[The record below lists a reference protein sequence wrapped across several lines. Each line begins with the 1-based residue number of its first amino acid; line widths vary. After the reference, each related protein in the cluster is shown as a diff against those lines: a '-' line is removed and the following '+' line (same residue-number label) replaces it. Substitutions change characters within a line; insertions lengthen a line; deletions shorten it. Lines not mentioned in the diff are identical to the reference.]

1 MKGNE
6 KVFVVA
12 ASDAA
17 NTRLKM
23 EERVRKILLTLFF
36 ISLNL
41 SVAIQQTSLGCALAF
56 VAYVGWREKGL
67 SFSPLDWALVGFFAA
82 LLLSAVFSPS
92 VASSL
97 VGLRKL
103 WLVGAFFVVYHLL
116 ASPQEAWRLV
126 TVMVTVG
133 VVVGAYSILQ
143 HYTGIDLDNTLR
155 GKAPNLT
162 PFWFGRE
169 EGFRSQGFFPSGIT
183 YAHNLLFS
191 LSFLTVWL
199 VEAKVARRTRGAL
212 FVGWGCLVF
221 ALLFSLTRGVWLA
234 YLCVLGVLAVVK
246 GGRTAL
252 SVVVGIVL
260 LGGALA
266 VSNPG
271 VQERAA
277 QTFAL
282 DANLPRS
289 QIWLANWDMIKER
302 PLLGWGYGNYKRFR
316 DAYYQRYPQADTT
329 AHAHNNFLQMWVDGG
344 VIGLSA
350 FLLLFWTI
358 FSQGGAAYQRLSSDE
373 GPARTLVLGGLLSLV
388 GFLVGG
394 LTQYNFG
401 DAEVV
406 LVMWAMVGVVLRVCG
421 WMADGR
427 LDNQVAI
434 AN

>member
-1 MKGNE
+1 MPE
-6 KVFVVA
+6 SDVVYGAEPDRA
-12 ASDAA
+12 ASG
-17 NTRLKM
+17 RLRI
-23 EERVRKILLTLFF
+23 EERIRKILLTLFF
-36 ISLNL
+36 VALNL
-41 SVAIQQTSLGCALAF
+41 PIAIQQASLGCALAF
-56 VAYVGWREKGL
+56 VAYLGWREKR
-67 SFSPLDWALVGFFAA
+67 FSRTPLDGALLGFFAVLILSA
-82 LLLSAVFSPS
+82 LLSPA

-116 ASPQEAWRLV
+116 ASSKEAWRL
-126 TVMVTVG
+126 TTLMVAVG
-133 VVVGAYSILQ
+133 AVVGAYSILQ
-143 HYTGIDLDNTLR
+143 HYTGVDLDNTLR
-155 GKAPNLT
+155 GKPPKLT
-162 PFWFGRE
+162 PFWFGRD

-191 LSFLTVWL
+191 LSLLTVWL
-199 VEAKVARRTRGAL
+199 VEAKVAWRTRGVL

-234 YLCVLGVLAVVK
+234 YLCVLGVLAVVR

-252 SVVVGIVL
+252 SVAVGVIL

-271 VQERAA
+271 VRERAA

-282 DANLPRS
+282 DVNLPRS
-289 QIWLANWDMIKER
+289 QIWLANWDMVRER
-302 PLLGWGYGNYKRFR
+302 PLLGWGYGNYKKFR
-316 DAYYQRYPQADTT
+316 NAYYQRYPQADTT
-329 AHAHNNFLQMWVDGG
+329 AHAHNNFLQMWVDAG

-350 FLLLFWTI
+350 FLLLFVTI
-358 FSQGGAAYQRLSSDE
+358 FRKGMAAYRRLSSDG
-373 GPARTLVLGGLLSLV
+373 GPARILVLGGLLSIV

-406 LVMWAMVGVVLRVCG
+406 LVMWAMAGMVLRVCEWTANG
-421 WMADGR
+421 Q
-427 LDNQVAI
+427 LDNHGAVT
-434 AN
+434 N